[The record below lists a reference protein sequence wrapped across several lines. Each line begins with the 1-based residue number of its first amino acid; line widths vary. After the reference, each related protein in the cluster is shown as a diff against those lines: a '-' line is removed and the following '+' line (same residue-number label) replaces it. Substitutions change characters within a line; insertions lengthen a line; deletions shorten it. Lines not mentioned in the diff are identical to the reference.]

1 MSRVA
6 ELPSRSPFSATGD
19 AVGEQR
25 HLPLLSS
32 SLRSGDSDRADGMDV
47 TPSVSAAPTQNSHDG
62 EPNGSSDGANASQSQ
77 TLGAATAAQ
86 QPKVVQTAF
95 IHKLYKYVFLLPL
108 SVFSCDP
115 DTNACLAQY
124 ARRSEHSTSHLLV

>member
-19 AVGEQR
+19 AVGKQR
-25 HLPLLSS
+25 HLPLLNQ
-32 SLRSGDSDRADGMDV
+32 SLRSPDSDRADRMDV
-47 TPSVSAAPTQNSHDG
+47 TPSVSAAPTQNNHDG
-62 EPNGSSDGANASQSQ
+62 EPTIHVSNGSSDGANASGSGPSQ

-95 IHKLYKYVFLLPL
+95 IHKLYK
-108 SVFSCDP
+108 
-115 DTNACLAQY
+115 
-124 ARRSEHSTSHLLV
+124 